1 MAALTS
7 IFSLLVG
14 AAGWY
19 YMFYSRA
26 ALKLSGVEGEQRSR
40 LRQRFRQA
48 NGFVMLLLAVA
59 LYAGFNSVD
68 PATGPHAFVSVWF
81 SVFVLLLIIVLLALV
96 DVRLTWRLRH
106 ARRRAADAP
115 SSQPS
120 QTSRES

>member
-26 ALKLSGVEGEQRSR
+26 ALKLGGVEGERRSR
-40 LRQRFRQA
+40 VRHRFRQA
-48 NGFVMLLLAVA
+48 NGFVMFLLAIA

-68 PATGPHAFVSVWF
+68 PATSAQAFVTVWF
-81 SVFVLLLIIVLLALV
+81 SVFVLLLVIVLLAMV
-96 DVRLTWRLRH
+96 DVRLTWGLRH
-106 ARRRAADAP
+106 ARRRPAQGFP
-115 SSQPS
+115 VQPP
-120 QTSRES
+120 TREP